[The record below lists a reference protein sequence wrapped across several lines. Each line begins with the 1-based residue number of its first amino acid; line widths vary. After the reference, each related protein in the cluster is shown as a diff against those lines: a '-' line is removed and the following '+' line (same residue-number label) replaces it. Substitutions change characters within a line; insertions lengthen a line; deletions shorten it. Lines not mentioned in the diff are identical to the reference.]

1 MEAII
6 VSEQIKGIILS
17 GTSTR
22 TGAGTGASTSTSDN
36 DSSSELST
44 VLSSRYLGLKEDWW
58 KGKGAAKT
66 LENISASKATVTI
79 MRTQSK
85 GKQVH

>member
-22 TGAGTGASTSTSDN
+22 TGAGTGDN

-66 LENISASKATVTI
+66 LENTSASKATVTV
-79 MRTQSK
+79 MRTRSK
-85 GKQVH
+85 GKQVHWE